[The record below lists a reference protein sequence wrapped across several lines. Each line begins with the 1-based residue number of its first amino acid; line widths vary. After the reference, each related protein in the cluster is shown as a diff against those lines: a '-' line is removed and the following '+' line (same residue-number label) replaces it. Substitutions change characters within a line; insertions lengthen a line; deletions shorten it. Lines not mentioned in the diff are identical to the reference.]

1 MLSSAEMPDW
11 SVCRKSSYASN
22 KQRPGISSQR
32 TDGNNGSQPPVVEGT
47 PDCRLSVS
55 PSPWLPQCAVWN
67 AAVYEGIYVV
77 STNCLLAIHFFF
89 FLCPNSW
96 LEYRAVYQISSSP
109 SVLGRLFRLSPCLK
123 PHLTSLSFYCSP
135 SHVSFGRPLFLFPSG
150 AHVIA
155 VLSNESG
162 SILKTC
168 PSHCHLRILTCSLTL
183 VYSVF
188 VLTSAFV
195 IFIGQWILRIFLRHF
210 CWNMSS
216 LSSSGTI

>member
-96 LEYRAVYQISSSP
+96 LEYRAFYQISPSP
-109 SVLGRLFRLSPCLK
+109 SVLGRLFRLPPCLK

-135 SHVSFGRPLFLFPSG
+135 PCLLRSTSFPFPLWCPCDSCKSL
-150 AHVIA
+150 ITT
-155 VLSNESG
+155 
-162 SILKTC
+162 SINLLYG
-168 PSHCHLRILTCSLTL
+168 CHQEKITQ
-183 VYSVF
+183 
-188 VLTSAFV
+188 A
-195 IFIGQWILRIFLRHF
+195 
-210 CWNMSS
+210 CW
-216 LSSSGTI
+216 